1 MCLHVLCLLTLI
13 PSKDYH
19 AYMCTPMSF
28 TGSAPAVF
36 DPFQS
41 LSCVHV
47 HTHVL
52 YWICAC
58 RSVCFALNVPS
69 PSALHPPHL
78 GGIWIDSANGIKI
91 CGFLAWVQLL
101 MLKFRWTFSDT
112 FFLNMDSMCIC
123 SCIFSL
129 SLSSRSYGA

>member
-1 MCLHVLCLLTLI
+1 MCLHVLCLLTSI

-28 TGSAPAVF
+28 TGSAPTVF

-52 YWICAC
+52 YWICVC

-101 MLKFRWTFSDT
+101 MLKFRWTFIFSQHG
-112 FFLNMDSMCIC
+112 FNVYLC

>member
-1 MCLHVLCLLTLI
+1 MCQPPLFLLCKTEHPNPLFLFGSDVLT
-13 PSKDYH
+13 YR
-19 AYMCTPMSF
+19 CTCIM
-28 TGSAPAVF
+28 PANF
-36 DPFQS
+36 DLFQR

-52 YWICAC
+52 YWICPC
-58 RSVCFALNVPS
+58 RDVCFAPNVPS

-112 FFLNMDSMCIC
+112 FFLNMDSMCTC

-129 SLSSRSYGA
+129 NLSS